1 PPAGDARG
9 ATRRGGR
16 ARARG
21 SHPHAEQRDV
31 RAPGALRVPERPRR
45 ARRSDGA
52 AAGGADSGATLVAA
66 ATPVSP
72 RGDPSREAGVG
83 GPAERGEPRCWP
95 MAAEGLDTD
104 EGRRDGLG
112 RECAL
117 RERVLDAAHRGARGA
132 ERLTDEQHV
141 AAGLQRGDGGAAGGG
156 AAGHG
161 VHLEIVAEEDAAKTE
176 AVAEEV

>member
-1 PPAGDARG
+1 
-9 ATRRGGR
+9 
-16 ARARG
+16 
-21 SHPHAEQRDV
+21 
-31 RAPGALRVPERPRR
+31 
-45 ARRSDGA
+45 
-52 AAGGADSGATLVAA
+52 ATLVAA

-83 GPAERGEPRCWP
+83 GPAQRGDPRCWA

-176 AVAEEV
+176 AVAEEVGADGARERGRSSARSEEHTSELQSRVDLVCRLLL